1 MRNRLAMDSS
11 NGPRRK
17 LAPRVGNEKVSRRYL
32 RCYLYDHRGD
42 LLPPLMKSHKVSTA
56 LLPVMKIQGMPG
68 YAKTLLAPSH
78 ESRRDAAL
86 KVLISAQER
95 AASTWAPI
103 YAVALV
109 VCPDRM
115 TSARQ
120 KRKNGDDVSLTMQNS
135 YLGSFAAVGARNQI
149 WAGDI
154 VRETLSDAES
164 YILSC
169 ISHIRKEP
177 FERLIE
183 MFESVDR

>member
-1 MRNRLAMDSS
+1 MDSS

-17 LAPRVGNEKVSRRYL
+17 LAPRVGTEKVSRRYL

-78 ESRRDAAL
+78 ENRREAVL
-86 KVLISAQER
+86 KVLVAAQER
-95 AASTWAPI
+95 AATTYVPI
-103 YAVALV
+103 YAVALI
-109 VCPDRM
+109 VCPDRA

-120 KRKNGDDVSLTMQNS
+120 KRKDGYDVSLTMNNS

-154 VRETLSDAES
+154 MRETLSEAEEH
-164 YILSC
+164 ILSC
-169 ISHIRKEP
+169 IRHIRNEP
-177 FERLIE
+177 FERLLE
-183 MFESVDR
+183 MFDSVDR